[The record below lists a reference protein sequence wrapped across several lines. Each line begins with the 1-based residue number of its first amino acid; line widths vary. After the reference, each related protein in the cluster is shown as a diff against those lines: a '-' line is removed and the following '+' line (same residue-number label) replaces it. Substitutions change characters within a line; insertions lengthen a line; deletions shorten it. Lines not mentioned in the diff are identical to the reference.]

1 MGVAKK
7 MLSVFMAALLSIA
20 AFEAPA
26 LTPSDAYAAEA
37 PTYGF
42 SDVVG
47 NEWFAIDEVLGYAT
61 DHGIISGY
69 DDGRLGAY
77 DNVTRGQVAVVLHRL
92 AGEPEAQ
99 AEPFAD
105 VNYGVYYGP
114 AINWAR
120 SVGVING
127 YWDEAAQAYRSF
139 GPDDPVTREQLATML
154 ANYAAQVANIVTE
167 TDESLLNAM
176 PDAGEV
182 DDWARESVGWALD
195 AGLMSGVVEANSSYV
210 RPLATA
216 QRCAMAKMASVLHRD
231 ILPPE
236 VNKGA
241 DPIIEY
247 ASGVVTAPAQN
258 AFISEDGLTASVPT
272 SALSGNVREGSVV
285 AITDDGIEGTAILV
299 NTVAVDSERTII
311 SGTQPSIDQVYEK
324 LQIEDIVEGSD
335 ASFTPCNGFEVVE
348 TEDESL
354 SSTWDGTIDPGTYSK
369 TLTLKH
375 EGKLEL
381 FDDASITGSV
391 TGMVEI
397 TLDPKIVYK
406 FDFGGMQLNSAYF
419 ELSQKASVK
428 GALDGDI
435 QGRIKIGELGKGA
448 SISVYLVAKI
458 TGELAVE
465 FQMTAS
471 QGFNYENGKF
481 YRISKYADPSAQM
494 DVEASAQFGP
504 AIRASIGALGMDLFY
519 AELSGGVK
527 ADPTIATHPNLLCVT
542 VEAYLFTD
550 FEYGFEA
557 DLTEILHLKETFS
570 YELITKEN
578 SPFKKSWH
586 WENWKLRGDKNSC
599 TWKDKDD
606 SGGTDSGGTDD
617 HPGTDTTI
625 LESGTCGSCTWTV
638 YSSGLLTIAPSN
650 GIVGYLEDW
659 TGLPPWTSASNP
671 ISSVLIKRGVRA
683 ETCHGFF
690 FMMREMKTVNLSG
703 LDTSRVAD
711 MSQMFFGCFALESV
725 DVSHLDTSN
734 VNTMNMMFNCCDN
747 LKTADL
753 SGIDTTKVDDIWH
766 MFGGCLSLV
775 TIYTSSDFAPNI
787 DRTNEPVS
795 VFGSC
800 KQLVGGNGTTY
811 SEDRIYSDYARVDAP
826 GSPGYFTLKS

>member
-26 LTPSDAYAAEA
+26 LTPSEAYAAEA

-105 VNYGVYYGP
+105 VDYGVYYGP

-167 TDESLLNAM
+167 TDESLLDAM

-182 DDWARESVGWALD
+182 DNWARESVGWALD
-195 AGLMSGVVEANSSYV
+195 AGLMSGVVEANGSYV

-236 VNKGA
+236 IDPNAEQILEYKDGVIEVTNYEVQQNGA
-241 DPIIEY
+241 VLVSESDAQRIAPGDIVAFAPSEKCLDGLTQCVASAEMVGDKVLLSGDQADLKDVYKTIHVQGISSSTASEINLADGVTMIE
-247 ASGVVTAPAQN
+247 
-258 AFISEDGLTASVPT
+258 SEDGSN
-272 SALSGNVREGSVV
+272 LSGSENEIDIGEQTFTVSGEVLKG
-285 AITDDGIEGTAILV
+285 TCFEGTEVSLKFDPKV
-299 NTVAVDSERTII
+299 KYR
-311 SGTQPSIDQVYEK
+311 ID
-324 LQIEDIVEGSD
+324 IEDSRV
-335 ASFTPCNGFEVVE
+335 
-348 TEDESL
+348 
-354 SSTWDGTIDPGTYSK
+354 
-369 TLTLKH
+369 
-375 EGKLEL
+375 
-381 FDDASITGSV
+381 
-391 TGMVEI
+391 
-397 TLDPKIVYK
+397 
-406 FDFGGMQLNSAYF
+406 
-419 ELSQKASVK
+419 
-428 GALDGDI
+428 
-435 QGRIKIGELGKGA
+435 
-448 SISVYLVAKI
+448 
-458 TGELAVE
+458 
-465 FQMTAS
+465 
-471 QGFNYENGKF
+471 
-481 YRISKYADPSAQM
+481 
-494 DVEASAQFGP
+494 
-504 AIRASIGALGMDLFY
+504 DLFY
-519 AELSGGVK
+519 AAVSYEQTTSLGVGNGIGVGNDLASDIRLFDASFPTEVPGLFAKVAFWLTAGINGEMKVTLTQNIERGIIFQSGGISPIANHSPIDSAAEFSCTASVDVDCTVSLDILAK
-527 ADPTIATHPNLLCVT
+527 PMADASLGAGAKVTGTTTIRAS
-542 VEAYLFTD
+542 
-550 FEYGFEA
+550 G
-557 DLTEILHLKETFS
+557 LHCFDIEG
-570 YELITKEN
+570 
-578 SPFKKSWH
+578 SPFASVAVGKHDSLLHDLGLKYEWILTNFGFKPRH
-586 WENWKLRGDKNSC
+586 FEDGVEREC
-599 TWKDKDD
+599 TWD
-606 SGGTDSGGTDD
+606 G
-617 HPGTDTTI
+617 I
-625 LESGTCGSCTWTV
+625 LKGTCGNCTWTID
-638 YSSGLLTIAPSN
+638 SNGLLTIAPIN
-650 GIVGYLEDW
+650 GTDGYLENW
-659 TGLPPWTSASNP
+659 TGLPPWNDSSYPVSSA
-671 ISSVLIKRGVRA
+671 VIKRGVRA
-683 ETCHGFF
+683 KTCNGFF
-690 FMMREMKTVNLSG
+690 FMMREMKAVDLSG
-703 LDTSRVAD
+703 LDTSGVTD

-753 SGIDTTKVDDIWH
+753 SRIDTTKVDNIWH
-766 MFGGCLSLV
+766 MFGGCSSLV

-800 KQLVGGNGTTY
+800 EQLVGGNGTTY
-811 SEDRIYSDYARVDAP
+811 SENHIYSDYARVDAP
-826 GSPGYFTLKS
+826 GSPGYLTLKS